1 MEWLKMGSE
10 ILAISGILMGIFG
23 IVGSTIAYISA
34 KNKEKIKKRVIL
46 ADSLGVLAII
56 FGILALLI

>member
-1 MEWLKMGSE
+1 MGSE

-23 IVGSTIAYISA
+23 IVSSTVAYISA

-56 FGILALLI
+56 FGVIALLT